1 MRHSYNS
8 RSSLMQIYRITCPHY
23 QMKMITS
30 TNIMQV
36 NDVHHHHS
44 LKQSCDGGQFW
55 ATWFKLKDEVHR
67 SVMRQSKK
75 WHRSANLKSWFL
87 YSWCKGTPLT
97 SVLSAICLLVLF
109 LRSCA
114 AYVLFYTRWTALQD
128 QSNTIEEHKR
138 YKQPALERCWV
149 HHYLNQGKSLW
160 CQ

>member
-1 MRHSYNS
+1 MLYLMRHFYNS
-8 RSSLMQIYRITCPHY
+8 RCSLMQIYRITCPHY

-36 NDVHHHHS
+36 N
-44 LKQSCDGGQFW
+44 GAGQFW

-75 WHRSANLKSWFL
+75 RHRSANLKSWCF
-87 YSWCKGTPLT
+87 YSWSKGTPLI
-97 SVLSAICLLVLF
+97 SVLFAICLLVLL

-114 AYVLFYTRWTALQD
+114 AYVSFYTRWTALQD
-128 QSNTIEEHKR
+128 QSNTIEEHNR

-149 HHYLNQGKSLW
+149 HHYLSQGKSLW

>member
-8 RSSLMQIYRITCPHY
+8 RCSLIQIYRITCPHY

-30 TNIMQV
+30 TNIMQM
-36 NDVHHHHS
+36 NNVHHHHL
-44 LKQSCDGGQFW
+44 LKQSWDGGQFW

-67 SVMRQSKK
+67 S
-75 WHRSANLKSWFL
+75 ANLKSWCF
-87 YSWCKGTPLT
+87 YSWCKGMPLT
-97 SVLSAICLLVLF
+97 SVHFASCLLVLF
-109 LRSCA
+109 LRSCV
-114 AYVLFYTRWTALQD
+114 AYVSFYTRWTALQD
-128 QSNTIEEHKR
+128 QSDTIELRKR